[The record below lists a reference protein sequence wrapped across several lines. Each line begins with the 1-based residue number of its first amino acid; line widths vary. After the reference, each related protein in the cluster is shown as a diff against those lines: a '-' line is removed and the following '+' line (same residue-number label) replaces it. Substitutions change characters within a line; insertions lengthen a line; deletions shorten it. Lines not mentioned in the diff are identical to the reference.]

1 MALGEEAL
9 LTFVRLKDYFP
20 DLSDDDQ
27 AFYEVMID
35 AASSTANRYAKRRLA
50 ARDYTAIIDVRES
63 RYLTLPEYPINSVDS
78 LFIDP
83 AGVFPADSEITDF
96 IIRSEEGTLYRLSG
110 FRDAPS
116 SAKIIYN
123 AGYTDTPPDLE
134 FAVVETLWW
143 NKKRLELG
151 SMGVKSI
158 RSPDGLGTDFELTVP
173 VNAQRVFED
182 YRRPE

>member
-1 MALGEEAL
+1 MALGADAL
-9 LTFVRLKDYFP
+9 LTFTRLKDFFP
-20 DLSDDDQ
+20 DIADTDQ
-27 AFYEVMID
+27 ASYEIMID

-50 ARDYTAIIDVRES
+50 ARDYTSIIDVRES
-63 RYLTLPEYPINSVDS
+63 LYLILPEYPINSVTS
-78 LFIDP
+78 LFID
-83 AGVFPADSEITDF
+83 ATGVFAVASEITDF
-96 IIRSEEGTLYRLSG
+96 VIRSEEGTLYRMAG
-110 FRDAPS
+110 FSDAPS
-116 SAKIIYN
+116 SAKVVYN
-123 AGYTDTPPDLE
+123 AGYSTTPPDLE